1 MVIPEN
7 LKQLYE
13 KLYTNMRPHMNKA
26 SHMYGKLHLITKE
39 PYVTKLKY
47 KFNQR
52 CIPFLFWN
60 LVTINIVCFYPLIK
74 HGKMR
79 EDVFRKRGSYN
90 TAIDTLPLAT
100 GLTLGSWQVSKRL
113 WNIQDK
119 PWYQKLIKPENIGV
133 RTMTVRNINF
143 AAFALMAGSMS
154 YLYSNYSMLDKQDNN
169 MRKFINNSP
178 NLSPDSL
185 DEYTEST

>member
-1 MVIPEN
+1 MI
-7 LKQLYE
+7 
-13 KLYTNMRPHMNKA
+13 
-26 SHMYGKLHLITKE
+26 
-39 PYVTKLKY
+39 
-47 KFNQR
+47 F
-52 CIPFLFWN
+52 
-60 LVTINIVCFYPLIK
+60 IK